1 MKREDIQI
9 RDPYILTLEDTKDYY
24 LYGTTDKNCWG
35 DKGTSL
41 ECYHSRDLE
50 EWDGPYSAFVP
61 DENFWADRHFWAPE
75 VYKYNGRFYMFAS
88 FKSPDKCRG
97 TQILASD
104 SPKGPFLPVSDEP
117 VTPRDWECLDGT
129 LYIDDE
135 NKPWIVF
142 CHEWTQVVDGEMIA
156 MRLSED
162 FSSVIGEPV
171 KLFNA
176 SQAKWVRGSVHNM
189 NGEDKKVYV
198 TDGPFLYKTKDG
210 QLLMI
215 WSSGSDRG
223 YAVGIARSVS
233 GKVDGEWTHDEELLF
248 NEQGGHGMIFRT
260 FDGKLM
266 VTLHAPN
273 KTPNERP
280 CFFEI
285 VEENNTLRL
294 K

>member
-9 RDPYILTLEDTKDYY
+9 RDPYILTLEDTKEYY

-41 ECYHSRDLE
+41 ECYHSTDLE
-50 EWDGPYSAFVP
+50 NWDGPYTAFRP
-61 DENFWADRHFWAPE
+61 DASFWADRHFWAPE
-75 VYKYNGRFYMFAS
+75 VYRYNGKFYMFAS
-88 FKSPDKCRG
+88 FKSSDKCRG
-97 TQILASD
+97 TQILVSD
-104 SPKGPFLPVSDEP
+104 SPEGPFVPTSDEP

-129 LYIDDE
+129 LYIDSD
-135 NKPWIVF
+135 NQPWMVF

-162 FSSVIGEPV
+162 FSSLIGERI

-176 SQAKWVRGSVHNM
+176 SEAGWTVGSVHNM
-189 NGEDKKVYV
+189 SGEEKRVYV
-198 TDGPFLYKTKDG
+198 TDGPFLYTAKSG
-210 QLLMI
+210 ELLMM
-215 WSSGSDRG
+215 WSSGSENG
-223 YAVGIARSVS
+223 YAIGIARSKS
-233 GKVDGEWTHDEELLF
+233 GKIDGEWTHDKELLF
-248 NEQGGHGMIFRT
+248 DKQGGHGMLFKT
-260 FDGKLM
+260 LDGRLM
-266 VTLHAPN
+266 ATLHAPN

-285 VEENNTLRL
+285 EELENGLRL